1 MCKILSTFNFN
12 PVRHSILKTSSIQT
26 TDIFFI
32 KYLLCSQTP
41 AKLSIPSFTMAAKT
55 VLSSHKP
62 QTLVIWLGWAG
73 PTDRCNRPNLL
84 QDTEPKKLCRP
95 LLVLNTKVRYRPR
108 KNGRCALMVVL
119 RYRFTLLY
127 IFLSSCTSFSD
138 LFFFIEGEVKPC
150 KESLILSLIVGW
162 LEINIELGAE
172 IVHSS
177 WSPLKFVPIVFSP
190 PGCCRWFQLVLGF
203 QKRY

>member
-84 QDTEPKKLCRP
+84 QDTEPKKLCHP

-138 LFFFIEGEVKPC
+138 LFFFYWRRGQTLQGVVDSEPDCGVAGNQHRAGSRNRSFFMVTVKIC
-150 KESLILSLIVGW
+150 AHRV
-162 LEINIELGAE
+162 
-172 IVHSS
+172 
-177 WSPLKFVPIVFSP
+177 
-190 PGCCRWFQLVLGF
+190 
-203 QKRY
+203 